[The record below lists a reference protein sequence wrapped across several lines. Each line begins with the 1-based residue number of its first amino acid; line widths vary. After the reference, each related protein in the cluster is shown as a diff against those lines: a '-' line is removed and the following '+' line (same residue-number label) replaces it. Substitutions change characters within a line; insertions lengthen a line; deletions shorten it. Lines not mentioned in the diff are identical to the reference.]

1 MGHWTLDDINWDAFE
16 ADAVDP
22 DILAA
27 VKAAAMVEYD
37 AADYVTY
44 LCNVFAE
51 HPDIQETIRQ
61 WGAEEAQH
69 GKALDEVG
77 VNVNGLDLEG
87 ILAAL
92 PVDLLDNLGVANT
105 AQLED
110 TLTQK
115 ESDWLDLF
123 FAYAHN
129 KRISFVIAYAILGD
143 ITLTP
148 DQHGFYFSTHLTF

>member
-1 MGHWTLDDINWDAFE
+1 MAEIHRITSRNAALLDSVAEEVFDERIDARCLQAYL
-16 ADAVDP
+16 ADAAHLMLVAVEEGRVVGQCRAVVHLQP
-22 DILAA
+22 DQAPEL
-27 VKAAAMVEYD
+27 Y
-37 AADYVTY
+37 
-44 LCNVFAE
+44 
-51 HPDIQETIRQ
+51 
-61 WGAEEAQH
+61 
-69 GKALDEVG
+69 
-77 VNVNGLDLEG
+77 
-87 ILAAL
+87 
-92 PVDLLDNLGVANT
+92 LDNLGVANT